1 MSRILYAALAVGA
14 VMVILGAGYLFEEKE
29 KILTKIFKFIQI
41 YLMSLLLSL
50 W

>member
-14 VMVILGAGYLFEEKE
+14 VMVILGAGHLSAEKE
-29 KILTKIFKFIQI
+29 KILTKILKFIQI

>member
-14 VMVILGAGYLFEEKE
+14 VMVILGSGHLFEEKE
-29 KILTKIFKFIQI
+29 KILTKILKFIQI